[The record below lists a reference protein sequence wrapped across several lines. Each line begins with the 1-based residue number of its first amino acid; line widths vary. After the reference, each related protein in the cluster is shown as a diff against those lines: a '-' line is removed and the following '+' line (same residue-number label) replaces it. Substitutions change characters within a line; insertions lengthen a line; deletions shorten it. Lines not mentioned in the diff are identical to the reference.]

1 MVPAGVVI
9 VDPLILLDPVL
20 MARADVAGIGPTRP
34 DPALARAL
42 DLRLGSRTGSL
53 TIALREPTSFSRRRG
68 RTDGAIVDTDIVL
81 IAPIRRAEVMATADT
96 RRLARR

>member
-20 MARADVAGIGPTRP
+20 MVRADVLGIGPTVP

-42 DLRLGSRTGSL
+42 DLRLGSRVGSL
-53 TIALREPTSFSRRRG
+53 TIALSEPTSFSRRRG
-68 RTDGAIVDTDIVL
+68 RTDGAMVDTDIVL
-81 IAPIRRAEVMATADT
+81 IAPIRRAEVLTTADG
-96 RRLARR
+96 RHLAKR